1 MVKTSR
7 WLLPAPPFVQ
17 LTPESKP
24 RILHRERPDGKCVEF
39 STERIDELYNES
51 LAAIPFDSSTNWEGW
66 LKASVEKGELEQA
79 TIKLDGVPIGLITYA
94 FTGAKFKE
102 LLISTAY
109 IRPQHYDF
117 IPLLT
122 TFAKKL
128 AHENNCKFIRFHTAR
143 KGLVRKAIEQGFH
156 VSEIVC
162 RLTL

>member
-1 MVKTSR
+1 M
-7 WLLPAPPFVQ
+7 Q
-17 LTPESKP
+17 LTPVSNP
-24 RILHRERPDGKCVEF
+24 RILHRERPDNRTIEF

-66 LKASVEKGELEQA
+66 LKYSVEKGELEQC
-79 TIKLDGVPIGLITYA
+79 TIKIDGEPIGLITYA

-109 IRPQHYDF
+109 IRPQHFDF
-117 IPLLT
+117 IPVMT
-122 TFAKKL
+122 AFAKKI
-128 AHENNCKFIRFHTAR
+128 ARENNCDFIRFHTAR
-143 KGLVRKAIEQGFH
+143 KGLVKRALEMGFH